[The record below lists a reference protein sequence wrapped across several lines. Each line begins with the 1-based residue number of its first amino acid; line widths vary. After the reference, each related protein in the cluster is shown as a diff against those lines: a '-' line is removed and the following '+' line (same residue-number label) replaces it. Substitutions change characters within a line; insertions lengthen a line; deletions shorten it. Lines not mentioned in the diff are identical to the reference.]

1 MGRNGEEDNVRIR
14 LRVRLRQEYRTL
26 LVFGHVQ
33 HRAVVAGLKENF
45 GADVVVKE
53 STVRQFPAQVSRFA
67 QNVTELR
74 AKRN

>member
-53 STVRQFPAQVSRFA
+53 STVRQFPAQG
-67 QNVTELR
+67 VTGGEHKVILTQQG
-74 AKRN
+74 